1 MPRKMNI
8 SFNIF
13 GKEKETVEF
22 FVSQF
27 SGISYLYK
35 GYKIV
40 ATIVDGI
47 NIASNVVFSQAI

>member
-1 MPRKMNI
+1 MNI